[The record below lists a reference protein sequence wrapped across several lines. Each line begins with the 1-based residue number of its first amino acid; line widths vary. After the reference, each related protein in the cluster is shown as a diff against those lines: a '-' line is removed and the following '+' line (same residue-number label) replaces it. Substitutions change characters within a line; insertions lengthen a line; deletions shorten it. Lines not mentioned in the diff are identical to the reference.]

1 MIDKKFIGYAL
12 SVIFLALMAQSC
24 GTVYQSQWNSSSEG
38 IEAQQSGESPYAYE
52 ASTGIMY
59 QVSNN
64 KDSLFVNLKFTSQ
77 LTRIKVLGFGLTVWI
92 DPAGKRNRRLGINYP
107 LGNKKHLTNRRKNLS
122 NPEINEGEGGML
134 EIDHSKNQN
143 PEAALKLMNR
153 DIRLIGF
160 VEEGKAMKQSLFQSD
175 VEALIKPNEEGTLVY
190 SLAIPFKK
198 LSDASDFEKSSPVSL
213 GFVTGHAEKKRP
225 DRQMNRGRIGGGG
238 SPMGGVTP
246 NRTSRNKGKRRR
258 RSVMAHPE
266 KLWIKK
272 LKLASPDNAND

>member
-1 MIDKKFIGYAL
+1 MIDKKFIWYCL
-12 SVIFLALMAQSC
+12 SVIFLAFMAQSC
-24 GTVYQSQWNSSSEG
+24 GTVYQSRWKGSYDHNEV
-38 IEAQQSGESPYAYE
+38 QQSDERSYAYD

-64 KDSLFVNLKFTSQ
+64 KDSLFINLKFTSQ

-122 NPEINEGEGGML
+122 NPEINKGEGGML
-134 EIDHSKNQN
+134 EIDHSKNES

-160 VEEGKAMKQSLFQSD
+160 AEKGKAMKQSLFQSD
-175 VEALIKPNEEGTLVY
+175 VEATIKPNEEGTLVY
-190 SLAIPFKK
+190 SLAVPLKK
-198 LSDASDFEKSSPVSL
+198 LSDASAFEKSSPVSL
-213 GFVTGHAEKKRP
+213 GFVTGHAEK
-225 DRQMNRGRIGGGG
+225 RQSNEKMNRGRIGGGG

-246 NRTSRNKGKRRR
+246 NRTARNKGKRRR